1 MRRNQ
6 EQLALQRK
14 KEEDLR
20 KQINGIDPVEAE
32 RRAKHMREQRDML
45 LQKKKEERER
55 KVKIESERRAKADA
69 EMAAELPQAV
79 QRIKQ
84 QKADVRV
91 RTALYSSSCSCMNY
105 YSTYTYCN
113 SCGYVCMLISAHRHC
128 IYMHTYIRYIHI
140 HNSYNT

>member
-1 MRRNQ
+1 MNNTIPLTYQEELDEKKRSAEEALRRNQ
-6 EQLALQRK
+6 EQLTLQRK

-55 KVKIESERRAKADA
+55 KVRIESERRAKADA
-69 EMAAELPQAV
+69 ELAAELPQAV

-84 QKADVRV
+84 QKADVSV
-91 RTALYSSSCSCMNY
+91 RAFHDLSSQ
-105 YSTYTYCN
+105 
-113 SCGYVCMLISAHRHC
+113 I
-128 IYMHTYIRYIHI
+128 I
-140 HNSYNT
+140 

>member
-1 MRRNQ
+1 MNNTIPFTNQEELDEKKRSAEEALRRNQ
-6 EQLALQRK
+6 EQLTLQRK

-55 KVKIESERRAKADA
+55 KVKIESERRAEADA
-69 EMAAELPQAV
+69 ELAAELPRAV

-84 QKADVRV
+84 QKADVSGR
-91 RTALYSSSCSCMNY
+91 AFHDLLSQ
-105 YSTYTYCN
+105 
-113 SCGYVCMLISAHRHC
+113 I
-128 IYMHTYIRYIHI
+128 I
-140 HNSYNT
+140 